1 MQKEDAYLNMMLWEY
16 RERLRRFRQELRGMP
31 DGHLSRRKC
40 GDRYLYTWMRELET
54 GRKTMGIQRDQAM
67 ISKLARKKYLQIAI
81 KLLEEEIDRLTEFA
95 KVHVPPEPAAVFE
108 RLPKI
113 YRDIPEKMFFGPA
126 QGADLWASQPY
137 EANHFR
143 PEEMIHVTSRGL
155 RVRSKSELI
164 IAEKLDQYEIPYRYE
179 QMLHFENHS
188 FSPDFTIL
196 PGRKPFYWEH
206 CGMMGV
212 PQYRRNNRWKIDM
225 YERAGIVPW
234 KNLIITYDME
244 DGGINSGIIESGIVN
259 RLLPEIYG

>member
-1 MQKEDAYLNMMLWEY
+1 MMLWEY

-113 YRDIPEKMFFGPA
+113 YLDIPEKMFFGTA

-143 PEEMIHVTSRGL
+143 PEEKIHVTSWGL

-244 DGGINSGIIESGIVN
+244 DGGINSGIIESEIVN